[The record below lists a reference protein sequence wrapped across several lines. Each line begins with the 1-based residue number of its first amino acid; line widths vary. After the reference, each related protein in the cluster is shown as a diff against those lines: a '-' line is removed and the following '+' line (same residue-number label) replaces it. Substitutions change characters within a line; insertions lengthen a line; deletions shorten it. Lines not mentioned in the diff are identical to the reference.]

1 MPRLQLTETLKPG
14 TAIAALVLAPIGSL
28 GLSLTASS
36 AEAQDTSRMEMTQ
49 GSMSGKDPSEW
60 RMPPMN
66 MAMAM
71 AAFLQGRIP
80 DVTPFIPGAEL
91 DDEQR
96 GMLPKATFQEVIE
109 LADGDSLDLDAG
121 LVLRDIG
128 GRTMVM
134 YAFNGQIPG
143 PLLRVKQHSTI
154 IVNFTNNI
162 EFPTTLRWHG
172 VRLDNDFDG
181 VPGLTQRPVRPGE
194 SFQYQVRFPDA
205 GVYWYHPHQHEDI
218 AQDLGLY
225 GSIHV
230 EADEEDYYNPVN
242 REESLLLDDILIDEL
257 GLFPW
262 GLEAPTHALMGRFG
276 NVLLVNGQTDYGLDV
291 KQGDVVRFYLTN
303 ASNTRTFNLSWAGAP
318 IKLIAGD
325 LGKFEREAWVSTVV
339 IAPGQRYTVEVR
351 FAEPGEFTLTNR
363 IQAIDHFRGT
373 FYPHADTL
381 GTIAVADDATE
392 VDHSE
397 RFAQLRE
404 HPEVQ
409 AEIDRVRPYFDRP
422 VDHELIMTMR
432 GAALPVPILQLM
444 SMDTLYSPPVEWNET
459 MPVMNW
465 LATGM
470 EVTWILRD
478 AAAVSA
484 GDEIGPAVGWRFKQG
499 DVVKIRLFNDPKTLH
514 PMNHPMHLHGQRF
527 LILEQDGV
535 RSTNFAWRDT
545 VLLPVG
551 STIDLLVEMSNPGNW
566 MLNCQ
571 IPEHLGS
578 GMSIALRVDPS
589 F

>member
-1 MPRLQLTETLKPG
+1 MVRLQLAETLKPG
-14 TAIAALVLAPIGSL
+14 TAIAALVLAPIVAL
-28 GLSLTASS
+28 GLSLTPPS
-36 AEAQDTSRMEMTQ
+36 AEAQDTSRMGMTQ

-71 AAFLQGRIP
+71 AAFLQGRVP

-96 GMLPKATFQEVIE
+96 GMLLKATFQEVIE

-128 GRTMVM
+128 GRTFVM

-154 IVNFTNNI
+154 TVNFTNNI

-194 SFQYQVRFPDA
+194 SFQYRVRFPDA

-225 GSIHV
+225 GTIHV
-230 EADEEDYYNPVN
+230 EADEKNYYNPVN
-242 REESLLLDDILIDEL
+242 REENLLLDDILIDEL

-291 KQGDVVRFYLTN
+291 KRGDVVRFYLTN

-325 LGKFEREAWVSTVV
+325 LGKFEREVLVPSVV
-339 IAPGQRYTVEVR
+339 IGPGQRYTVEVR

-381 GTIAVADDATE
+381 GTIAVADEATE

-409 AEIDRVRPYFDRP
+409 AEIDRVRQHFDRP
-422 VDHELIMTMR
+422 VDHELILTMR
-432 GAALPVPILQLM
+432 GAGLPVPILQLM

-459 MPVMNW
+459 MPMMNW

-478 AAAVSA
+478 AVAVSA
-484 GDEIGPAVGWRFKQG
+484 GDEIGPAAGWRFKQG
-499 DVVKIRLFNDPKTLH
+499 EVVKIRLFNDPKSLH

-527 LILEQDGV
+527 LVLEQDGV
-535 RSTNFAWRDT
+535 RSTNLAWRDT
-545 VLLPVG
+545 VIVPVG
-551 STIDLLVEMSNPGNW
+551 STTDILVEMSNPGNW

-578 GMSIALRVDPS
+578 GMAITLQVDAS
-589 F
+589 S